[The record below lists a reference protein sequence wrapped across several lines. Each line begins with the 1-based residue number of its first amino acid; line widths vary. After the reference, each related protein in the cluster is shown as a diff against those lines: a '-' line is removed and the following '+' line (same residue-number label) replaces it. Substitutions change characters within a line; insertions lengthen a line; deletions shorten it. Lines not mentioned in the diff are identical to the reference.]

1 MYDDCYL
8 PGRRNV
14 CLTLALL
21 WLATLKWGVS
31 RGGCGWPEPELLE
44 SLMTMMLTEKQI
56 RVLRFFRDYRQEHGI
71 SPTLAEAAQA
81 LGVSK
86 ITVHEHLNQ
95 LTKKGA
101 VQRDRAKARA
111 VAILY
116 DPDADELSSTEDGIP
131 SLPLVGRIAAGR
143 PIEALEDR
151 EDVRLTDLV
160 PTGDRIYMLRVRG
173 KSMIEDHIDDGDL
186 VVVERRE
193 TANDGDIVVAIL
205 EDEEATLKRFY
216 RESNGMI
223 RLQPANSEMEPLFT
237 NRVQLRGVVRGVV
250 RNYR

>member
-1 MYDDCYL
+1 M
-8 PGRRNV
+8 N
-14 CLTLALL
+14 
-21 WLATLKWGVS
+21 
-31 RGGCGWPEPELLE
+31 
-44 SLMTMMLTEKQI
+44 MMLTEKQI
-56 RVLRFFRDYRQEHGI
+56 RVLRYFRDYRRENGI
-71 SPTLAEAAQA
+71 APTLDEAAQA

-86 ITVHEHLNQ
+86 ITIHEHLKQ

-101 VQRDRAKARA
+101 IHRVRAKARA

-116 DPDADELSSTEDGIP
+116 DPDAEELEHQEDPVP
-131 SLPLVGRIAAGR
+131 SLPLLGSIAAGR
-143 PIEALEDR
+143 PIDVLEDR
-151 EDVRLTDLV
+151 EDLSLTELV
-160 PTGDRIYMLRVRG
+160 PTGDRIYLLRVKG

-237 NRVQLRGVVRGVV
+237 NRVQLRGVVRGVI
-250 RNYR
+250 RKFR

>member
-1 MYDDCYL
+1 MNL
-8 PGRRNV
+8 
-14 CLTLALL
+14 
-21 WLATLKWGVS
+21 
-31 RGGCGWPEPELLE
+31 
-44 SLMTMMLTEKQI
+44 MLTEKQI
-56 RVLRFFRDYRQEHGI
+56 RVLRYFRDYRREHGI
-71 SPTLAEAAQA
+71 APTLDEAAQA

-86 ITVHEHLNQ
+86 ITIHEHLNQ

-101 VQRDRAKARA
+101 IHRDRAKARA

-116 DPDADELSSTEDGIP
+116 DPDAAQGDASGDLIP
-131 SLPLVGRIAAGR
+131 TLPLVGSIAAGR
-143 PIEALEDR
+143 PIDALEDR
-151 EDVRLTDLV
+151 EEVSLTELV
-160 PTGDRIYMLRVRG
+160 PTGDRIYMLRVKG

-237 NRVQLRGVVRGVV
+237 NRVQLRGVVRGVI
-250 RNYR
+250 RKFR

>member
-1 MYDDCYL
+1 M
-8 PGRRNV
+8 
-14 CLTLALL
+14 
-21 WLATLKWGVS
+21 
-31 RGGCGWPEPELLE
+31 
-44 SLMTMMLTEKQI
+44 MTMMLTEKQI
-56 RVLRFFRDYRQEHGI
+56 RVLRYFRDYRQEHSI
-71 SPTLAEAAQA
+71 SPTLEEAAQA

-86 ITVHEHLNQ
+86 ITIHEHLNQ
-95 LTKKGA
+95 LSKKGA
-101 VQRDRAKARA
+101 IHRDRAKARA
-111 VAILY
+111 VAILF
-116 DPDADELSSTEDGIP
+116 DPDADESGGADDAIP
-131 SLPLVGRIAAGR
+131 SLPLIGMIAAGR

-151 EDVRLTDLV
+151 EDMKLTDLV
-160 PTGDRIYMLRVRG
+160 PTGDRIYLLRVRG

-237 NRVQLRGVVRGVV
+237 NRVQLRGVVRGVI
-250 RNYR
+250 RKFR

>member
-1 MYDDCYL
+1 MNL
-8 PGRRNV
+8 
-14 CLTLALL
+14 
-21 WLATLKWGVS
+21 
-31 RGGCGWPEPELLE
+31 
-44 SLMTMMLTEKQI
+44 MLTEKQI
-56 RVLRFFRDYRQEHGI
+56 RVLRYFRDYRRENGI
-71 SPTLAEAAQA
+71 APTLDEAAQA

-86 ITVHEHLNQ
+86 ITIHEHLNQ

-101 VQRDRAKARA
+101 IHRDRAKARA

-116 DPDADELSSTEDGIP
+116 DPDAAPGDANGDSIP
-131 SLPLVGRIAAGR
+131 TLPLVGSIAAGR
-143 PIEALEDR
+143 PIDALEDR
-151 EDVRLTDLV
+151 EEVSLTELV
-160 PTGDRIYMLRVRG
+160 PTGDRIYMLRVKG

-237 NRVQLRGVVRGVV
+237 NRVQLRGVVRGVI
-250 RNYR
+250 RKFR

>member
-1 MYDDCYL
+1 MNL
-8 PGRRNV
+8 
-14 CLTLALL
+14 
-21 WLATLKWGVS
+21 
-31 RGGCGWPEPELLE
+31 
-44 SLMTMMLTEKQI
+44 MLTEKQI
-56 RVLRFFRDYRQEHGI
+56 RVLRYFRDYRREHGI
-71 SPTLAEAAQA
+71 APTLDEAAKA

-86 ITVHEHLNQ
+86 ITIHEHLNQ

-101 VQRDRAKARA
+101 IHRDRAKARA

-116 DPDADELSSTEDGIP
+116 DPDADDQGEGADAIP
-131 SLPLVGRIAAGR
+131 SLPLVGAIAAGR
-143 PIEALEDR
+143 PIEALEER
-151 EDVRLTDLV
+151 EEVSLTELV
-160 PTGDRIYMLRVRG
+160 PTGDRIYMLRVQG

-216 RESNGMI
+216 REPNGMI

-237 NRVQLRGVVRGVV
+237 NRVQLRGVVRGVI
-250 RNYR
+250 RKFR

>member
-1 MYDDCYL
+1 
-8 PGRRNV
+8 
-14 CLTLALL
+14 
-21 WLATLKWGVS
+21 
-31 RGGCGWPEPELLE
+31 
-44 SLMTMMLTEKQI
+44 MTMMLTEKQI
-56 RVLRFFRDYRQEHGI
+56 RVLRYFRDYRQEHSI
-71 SPTLAEAAQA
+71 APTLEEAAQA

-95 LTKKGA
+95 LSKKGA
-101 VQRDRAKARA
+101 IHRDRAKARA
-111 VAILY
+111 VAILF
-116 DPDADELSSTEDGIP
+116 DPDADEVAQAHDPVP
-131 SLPLVGRIAAGR
+131 SLPLVGTIAAGR
-143 PIEALEDR
+143 PIDALEDR
-151 EDVRLTDLV
+151 EDVSLTELV
-160 PTGDRIYMLRVRG
+160 PTGDRIYLLRVRG

-237 NRVQLRGVVRGVV
+237 NRVQLRGVVRGVI
-250 RNYR
+250 RKFR